1 MTITANG
8 ADGEVVVGSDD
19 GVASILGRGELWVLS
34 CAEARVRYAAVRG
47 GLAVPEVLGGRGTLL
62 AAGIGGHEGRP
73 LRRGDLLRVGQA
85 PGCGSDPPPFPEADA
100 PIRVVPG
107 PDLDRFGSKALDVL
121 LGSEFRV
128 SPRSD
133 RIGTRLIG
141 PLLERTG
148 DDAGASAPMVRGA
161 VQVPASGEPI
171 VLGPDHPTMGG
182 YPVLA
187 TVLSGDV
194 GPLMMRAPGRAV
206 HFALAPMLS

>member
-1 MTITANG
+1 
-8 ADGEVVVGSDD
+8 
-19 GVASILGRGELWVLS
+19 
-34 CAEARVRYAAVRG
+34 
-47 GLAVPEVLGGRGTLL
+47 VPEVLGGRGTLPV
-62 AAGIGGHEGRP
+62 AGLGGHEGRP
-73 LRRGDLLRVGQA
+73 LRKGDLLPVGHA
-85 PGCGSDPPPFPEADA
+85 PGCAGDPPPLPRADT
-100 PIRVVPG
+100 PIRIVPG
-107 PDLDRFGSKALDVL
+107 PDLERFSSKALDVL

-133 RIGTRLIG
+133 RVGTRLTG
-141 PLLERTG
+141 PPLERMG

-161 VQVPASGEPI
+161 IQVPASGEPI

-206 HFALAPMLS
+206 LFALAPMRS